1 MLALMSPFFYLGE
14 GACTMRIAL
23 RSESAHAL
31 SLRAE
36 EGEGACT
43 MRIALRSES
52 VHALSPRK
60 LISEGSRLCARMHLV
75 LKDIFDMTDILC

>member
-1 MLALMSPFFYLGE
+1 M
-14 GACTMRIAL
+14 
-23 RSESAHAL
+23 HAL

-52 VHALSPRK
+52 AHALSLRVEEGEGACTTRIPK
-60 LISEGSRLCARMHLV
+60 ESESAQAHQSARW
-75 LKDIFDMTDILC
+75 

>member
-23 RSESAHAL
+23 RSEYVHAPQSAYV
-31 SLRAE
+31 
-36 EGEGACT
+36 
-43 MRIALRSES
+43 RSQR
-52 VHALSPRK
+52 ALSPRK